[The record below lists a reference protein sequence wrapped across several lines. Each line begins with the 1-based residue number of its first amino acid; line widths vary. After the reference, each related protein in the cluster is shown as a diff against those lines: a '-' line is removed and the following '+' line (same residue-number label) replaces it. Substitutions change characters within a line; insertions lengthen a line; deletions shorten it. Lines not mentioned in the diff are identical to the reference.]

1 MGTLGLIS
9 YFVSLIAAGAVFGS
23 DATLTRD
30 DAKPIAAKEML
41 KSFVGSWE
49 GTVQTWFQPGKLE
62 DESTVAGEMSLMLN
76 GRYLRHTYKG
86 SMKGKP
92 RVGEETIVFNTIS
105 KKFQASWVDDFHTRV
120 MILFSEGEPS
130 PRGFSV
136 KGDYDAAPNTK
147 KWGWKTVYEL
157 VDDNHLTITAY
168 NITPDGQESKAVE
181 TKYVRRKKVDPA
193 AK

>member
-1 MGTLGLIS
+1 MSSG
-9 YFVSLIAAGAVFGS
+9 AARGQTAVPV
-23 DATLTRD
+23 RD
-30 DAKPIAAKEML
+30 DPKPIAAKEML

-49 GTVQTWFQPGKLE
+49 GKVQTWFQPGKLE
-62 DESTVAGEMSLMLN
+62 DDSTVSGEMSLMLN
-76 GRYLRHTYKG
+76 GRFLRHSYKG

-92 RVGEETIVFNTIS
+92 RAGEETIVYNTME

-120 MILFSEGEPS
+120 MILFSEGEAA

-136 KGDYDAAPNTK
+136 KGEYAVAPNSK

-157 VDDNHLTITAY
+157 VDDEHLNITAY
-168 NITPDGQESKAVE
+168 NITPEGMEYKAVE
-181 TKYVRRKKVDPA
+181 TKYVRRKTAVGA